1 MIHDVESYIIT
12 IKRKGTAV
20 QAPAVVASAPA
31 AVASVE
37 PLAPAAAVDSTA
49 PVNVIRT
56 AAKAV
61 VSPLPGVVVDVKVA
75 AGDVVKTGQT
85 VAVLEAMKMEND
97 ILAECDGVVASVD
110 VKNGDSVLEG
120 AVLLTIN

>member
-31 AVASVE
+31 VASVVV
-37 PLAPAAAVDSTA
+37 PAESQAVEVKSA
-49 PVNVIRT
+49 ELRA

-75 AGDVVKTGQT
+75 AGDAVKAGQT

>member
-31 AVASVE
+31 VASVVVPAE
-37 PLAPAAAVDSTA
+37 SQAVEVKSAEVRAAAKT
-49 PVNVIRT
+49 
-56 AAKAV
+56 V

-75 AGDVVKTGQT
+75 AGDVVKAGQT

-97 ILAECDGVVASVD
+97 ILAECDGVVASVS
-110 VKNGDSVLEG
+110 VKDGDSVLEG

>member
-20 QAPAVVASAPA
+20 QTPAVVASAPA
-31 AVASVE
+31 VASVVV
-37 PLAPAAAVDSTA
+37 PAESQAVEVKSA
-49 PVNVIRT
+49 ELRA

-75 AGDVVKTGQT
+75 AGDAVKAGQT

>member
-1 MIHDVESYIIT
+1 MIHDIESYIIT

-31 AVASVE
+31 VASVE
-37 PLAPAAAVDSTA
+37 VPAESQAVEVKSAEVRAAA
-49 PVNVIRT
+49 R
-56 AAKAV
+56 AV

-75 AGDVVKTGQT
+75 AGDVVKAGQT

-97 ILAECDGVVASVD
+97 ILVECDGVVASVS
-110 VKNGDSVLEG
+110 VKDGDSVLEG

>member
-31 AVASVE
+31 VASVVV
-37 PLAPAAAVDSTA
+37 PAESQAVEVKSA
-49 PVNVIRT
+49 EVRA

-61 VSPLPGVVVDVKVA
+61 VSPLPGVVVEVKVA
-75 AGDVVKTGQT
+75 AGDVVKAGQT

>member
-31 AVASVE
+31 VASVVV
-37 PLAPAAAVDSTA
+37 PAESQAVEVKSA
-49 PVNVIRT
+49 EVRA

-75 AGDVVKTGQT
+75 AGDVVKAGQT

-97 ILAECDGVVASVD
+97 ILAECDGVVAAVD
-110 VKNGDSVLEG
+110 VKVGESVLEG
-120 AVLLTIN
+120 AVLLTIS

>member
-75 AGDVVKTGQT
+75 ACDVVKAGQT

>member
-1 MIHDVESYIIT
+1 MIHDIESYIIT

-31 AVASVE
+31 VASVE
-37 PLAPAAAVDSTA
+37 VPAESQAVEVKSA
-49 PVNVIRT
+49 EVRA

-61 VSPLPGVVVDVKVA
+61 VSPLPGVVVEVKVA
-75 AGDVVKTGQT
+75 AGDMVKAGQT

-97 ILAECDGVVASVD
+97 ILAECDGVVASVS
-110 VKNGDSVLEG
+110 VKDGDSVLEG

>member
-1 MIHDVESYIIT
+1 MIHDIESYIIT

-31 AVASVE
+31 VASVV
-37 PLAPAAAVDSTA
+37 APAESQAVEVKSA
-49 PVNVIRT
+49 EVRA

-61 VSPLPGVVVDVKVA
+61 VSPLPGVVVEVKVA
-75 AGDVVKTGQT
+75 AGDVVKAGQT

-97 ILAECDGVVASVD
+97 ILAECDGMVASVS
-110 VKNGDSVLEG
+110 VKDGDSVLEG

>member
-31 AVASVE
+31 VASVV
-37 PLAPAAAVDSTA
+37 APAESQAVEVKSA
-49 PVNVIRT
+49 EVRA
-56 AAKAV
+56 AAKTV

-75 AGDVVKTGQT
+75 AGDMVKAGQT

>member
-31 AVASVE
+31 VASVV
-37 PLAPAAAVDSTA
+37 APAESQAVEVKSA
-49 PVNVIRT
+49 ELRA

-61 VSPLPGVVVDVKVA
+61 VSPLPGVVVEVKVA
-75 AGDVVKTGQT
+75 AGDVVKAGQT

-97 ILAECDGVVASVD
+97 ILAECDGVVASVS
-110 VKNGDSVLEG
+110 VKDGDSVLEG

>member
-31 AVASVE
+31 VASVV
-37 PLAPAAAVDSTA
+37 APAESQAVEVKSA
-49 PVNVIRT
+49 EVRA

-75 AGDVVKTGQT
+75 AGDVVKAGQT

-110 VKNGDSVLEG
+110 VNNGDSVLEG

>member
-31 AVASVE
+31 VASVVVPAE
-37 PLAPAAAVDSTA
+37 SQAVEVKSAEVRAAA
-49 PVNVIRT
+49 R
-56 AAKAV
+56 AV

-75 AGDVVKTGQT
+75 AGDMVKAGQT

-97 ILAECDGVVASVD
+97 ILAECDGVVASVS
-110 VKNGDSVLEG
+110 VKDGDSVLEG

>member
-31 AVASVE
+31 VASVV
-37 PLAPAAAVDSTA
+37 APAESQAVEVKSA
-49 PVNVIRT
+49 EVRA

-75 AGDVVKTGQT
+75 AGDVVKAGQT

-97 ILAECDGVVASVD
+97 ILAECDGMVASVD

>member
-1 MIHDVESYIIT
+1 MIHDIESYIIT

-31 AVASVE
+31 VASVVVPAE
-37 PLAPAAAVDSTA
+37 SQAVEVKSAEVRAAAKT
-49 PVNVIRT
+49 
-56 AAKAV
+56 V
-61 VSPLPGVVVDVKVA
+61 VSPLPGVVVEVKVA
-75 AGDVVKTGQT
+75 AGDVVKAGQT

-97 ILAECDGVVASVD
+97 ILAECDGVVASVS
-110 VKNGDSVLEG
+110 VKDGDSVLEG

>member
-20 QAPAVVASAPA
+20 QVPAVVASAP

-49 PVNVIRT
+49 PVNVTRT

-61 VSPLPGVVVDVKVA
+61 VSPLPGVVVEVKVS
-75 AGDVVKTGQT
+75 AGDVVKAGQT

>member
-20 QAPAVVASAPA
+20 QAPAVVASTP

-49 PVNVIRT
+49 PVNVTRT

-61 VSPLPGVVVDVKVA
+61 VSPLPGVVVEVKVA
-75 AGDVVKTGQT
+75 AGDVVKAGQT

-110 VKNGDSVLEG
+110 VKDGDSVLEG

>member
-31 AVASVE
+31 VASVVVPAE
-37 PLAPAAAVDSTA
+37 SQAVEVKSAEVRAAA
-49 PVNVIRT
+49 R
-56 AAKAV
+56 AV

-75 AGDVVKTGQT
+75 AGDVVKAGQT

-97 ILAECDGVVASVD
+97 ILVECDGVVASVS
-110 VKNGDSVLEG
+110 VKDGDSVLEG

>member
-1 MIHDVESYIIT
+1 MIHDIESYIIT

-31 AVASVE
+31 VASVE
-37 PLAPAAAVDSTA
+37 VPAESQAVEVKSA
-49 PVNVIRT
+49 EVRA

-75 AGDVVKTGQT
+75 AGDVVKAGQT

-97 ILAECDGVVASVD
+97 ILAECDGVVASVS
-110 VKNGDSVLEG
+110 VKDGDSVLEG

>member
-1 MIHDVESYIIT
+1 MIHDIESYIIT

-31 AVASVE
+31 VASVV
-37 PLAPAAAVDSTA
+37 APAESQAVEVKSA
-49 PVNVIRT
+49 EVRA

-61 VSPLPGVVVDVKVA
+61 VSPLPGVVVEVKVA
-75 AGDVVKTGQT
+75 AGDVVKAGQT

-97 ILAECDGVVASVD
+97 ILAECDGMVASVS
-110 VKNGDSVLEG
+110 VKDGDSVLEG
-120 AVLLTIN
+120 AVLLSIN

>member
-1 MIHDVESYIIT
+1 MIHDIESYLIT

-20 QAPAVVASAPA
+20 QAPAVVASAP

-49 PVNVIRT
+49 PVNVTRT

-61 VSPLPGVVVDVKVA
+61 VSPLPGVVVEVKVA
-75 AGDVVKTGQT
+75 AGDVVKAGQT

-97 ILAECDGVVASVD
+97 ILVECDGVVASVS
-110 VKNGDSVLEG
+110 VKDGDSVLEG

>member
-20 QAPAVVASAPA
+20 QAPTVVASAPA
-31 AVASVE
+31 VASVVVPAE
-37 PLAPAAAVDSTA
+37 SQAVEVKSAEVRAAA
-49 PVNVIRT
+49 R
-56 AAKAV
+56 AV

-75 AGDVVKTGQT
+75 AGDVVKAGQT

-97 ILAECDGVVASVD
+97 ILAECDGMVASVS
-110 VKNGDSVLEG
+110 VKDGDSVLEG